1 MAPSA
6 QPIGFFD
13 DAKPTSLHKLD
24 IFGKYLPPLTYKL
37 GSGWKNIWIVDG
49 FAGVGAYRSGQSGS
63 PRLAAQWARREEMR
77 RGHPLVRCINVE
89 RDPDCFVELERNLAP
104 WKHLATNLSGT
115 FAERLD
121 EILNRIGRD
130 PAFFFLDP
138 FGVNGIEMAVIER
151 ILARK
156 GRKTELLIHFS
167 DKSFK
172 RMAGHS
178 DEDDDRTPLAKKLA
192 GSKLA
197 RLDEVMGTKLWR
209 PWWEGD
215 KVDTDA
221 ALDATAKLYLSQ
233 LRERGFRYAH
243 EIPIRETLDSRPPY
257 RLVFCTESPH
267 GVELMSD
274 ITCVYE
280 RRLWDRAHEGT
291 FDLLLSEEA
300 RGRGDGALRDRIH
313 ELGVAHGMLSRQEII
328 HTLAPQYFGEYRSSE
343 YAKAVRELVSI
354 GGIDRSSATG
364 IEDREAL
371 RFVEL
376 AQQSLLGG

>member
-1 MAPSA
+1 MTPPL
-6 QPIGFFD
+6 QPIDFFD

-37 GSGWKNIWIVDG
+37 GSGWKNIWIIDG
-49 FAGVGAYRSGQSGS
+49 FAGTGAYRSGQSGS
-63 PRLAAQWARREEMR
+63 PRLAAQWARTEEIR
-77 RGHPLVRCINVE
+77 RKYPLVRCINVE
-89 RDPDCFVELERNLAP
+89 SDPSCFAELERHLVP
-104 WKHLATNLSGT
+104 WKHLVANLPGA
-115 FAERLD
+115 FADELD
-121 EILNRIGRD
+121 VILGRIGRD

-151 ILARK
+151 ILERQ

-178 DEDDDRTPLAKKLA
+178 DEDDDRSSLAKKLA

-197 RLDEVMGTKLWR
+197 RLDAVIGTKLWR
-209 PWWEGD
+209 PWWEGGE
-215 KVDTDA
+215 VDTDA
-221 ALDATAKLYLSQ
+221 ALDATLKLYLSQ

-243 EIPIRETLDSRPPY
+243 EIPIREALDSRPPY

-274 ITCVYE
+274 IACVYE

-291 FDLLLSEEA
+291 FDLMLAEES
-300 RGRGDGALRDRIH
+300 RSRGDGGLRDRIH
-313 ELGVAHGMLSRQEII
+313 ALGVAHGTLSRQQII
-328 HTLAPQYFGEYRSSE
+328 HALAPQHFGQYRSSE
-343 YAKAVRELVSI
+343 YAKAIRELVSI
-354 GGIDRSSATG
+354 GGIDRSSTSG
-364 IEDREAL
+364 IEDREPL
-371 RFVEL
+371 RFVGL
-376 AQQSLLGG
+376 AQQSLLSG